1 MADEYREIAENNDNG
16 NSKKKKIIIG
26 VIAAVVIVVVIA
38 VVCALA
44 LGNGEE
50 KYTDTPVSDEATT
63 QLEPGVENGVF
74 VDSVPNDVTN
84 NVTTSQDS
92 DGSNSSSDGQRGSSG
107 PSGNSGSSSNS
118 GSSGNSGS
126 SDNSGSSGNSGSS
139 EDSGSSG
146 DSGSSDNDSNENT
159 PRQMDVYIVLP
170 NDGNVSDT
178 LYVYVNG
185 ELVKEE
191 GISATL
197 NGQVFHFKTDE
208 SYTGSVTVEA
218 RLENYGTSAKQKSN
232 NTSSQIVV
240 ALPLD
245 SSEENMAPAI

>member
-92 DGSNSSSDGQRGSSG
+92 DGSNSSSDGQ
-107 PSGNSGSSSNS
+107 SGSS

-159 PRQMDVYIVLP
+159 PRQMDVYVVLP
-170 NDGNVSDT
+170 NDGNVSDI

>member
-84 NVTTSQDS
+84 NVTTTQDS
-92 DGSNSSSDGQRGSSG
+92 DGSNSSSDGQ
-107 PSGNSGSSSNS
+107 
-118 GSSGNSGS
+118 SGS
-126 SDNSGSSGNSGSS
+126 SDSSGNSGSS

-159 PRQMDVYIVLP
+159 PRQMDVYVVLP
-170 NDGNVSDT
+170 NDGNVSDI

-197 NGQVFHFKTDE
+197 NGQAFHFKTDE

-218 RLENYGTSAKQKSN
+218 RLENYGKSAKQVSK
-232 NTSSQIVV
+232 SSQIVV

>member
-84 NVTTSQDS
+84 NVTTSQGS
-92 DGSNSSSDGQRGSSG
+92 DGSNSSSDGQ
-107 PSGNSGSSSNS
+107 SGS
-118 GSSGNSGS
+118 
-126 SDNSGSSGNSGSS
+126 SGSSGNSGSS

-159 PRQMDVYIVLP
+159 PRQMDVYVVLP
-170 NDGNVSDT
+170 NDGNVSDM

-185 ELVKEE
+185 ELVNKDGKGE
-191 GISATL
+191 AVTL

>member
-92 DGSNSSSDGQRGSSG
+92 DGSNSSSDGQ
-107 PSGNSGSSSNS
+107 SGSS

-159 PRQMDVYIVLP
+159 PRQMDVYVVLP

-197 NGQVFHFKTDE
+197 NGQAFHFKTDE

-218 RLENYGTSAKQKSN
+218 RLENYGKSAKQVSK
-232 NTSSQIVV
+232 SSQIVV

>member
-92 DGSNSSSDGQRGSSG
+92 DGSNSSSDGQ
-107 PSGNSGSSSNS
+107 SGSS

-159 PRQMDVYIVLP
+159 PRQMDVYVVLP